1 MAELPKYVHAKRRR
15 GRLELAF
22 QKYRGGPDA
31 WPRVKLPADPF
42 SEEFARRVKLCT
54 RLEAARRDNENWTW
68 HFVDV
73 AGRRHDLPTPQPDPE
88 GFWAAVE
95 KADAVGKQLAAGE
108 KKTFS
113 ALIVE
118 FKDSAAYQLNVDE
131 AGKERPG
138 LAKATR
144 EQYER
149 HLDDID
155 AAWGSDPVANLTPV
169 DAQKAIDAFRDTPA
183 AGRVFRSVLSRLC
196 SWGIPRGYGSSNPV
210 EHTEASGEG
219 GSYDPWPPWAFE
231 FFFANARI
239 SLHLPVYSGL
249 FTGQRLS
256 DVIGM
261 RRPLEGV
268 TEMPLVAQKTSEI
281 VPVQIHSEYRA
292 IIRAQKLDHK
302 MLHLREDGEPWTYE
316 GFKTAWQREMN
327 RPEFARFRTERLVFH
342 GTRKNAVNAL
352 LEVGCSEA
360 RVAAIVNMSPAMVHH
375 YSKKVSQFRLARAA
389 MEQFEAG
396 WEKLRPS
403 VLGNLK
409 IVGKE

>member
-1 MAELPKYVHAKRRR
+1 MAELPRYVHAKRRR
-15 GRLELAF
+15 ERLELSF
-22 QKYRGGPDA
+22 QKFRGGSAA
-31 WPRVKLPADPF
+31 WPRVKLPSDPF
-42 SEEFARRVKLCT
+42 SEEFARRVSLCD
-54 RLEAARRDNENWTW
+54 RLNATKRSDGFWTW
-68 HFVDV
+68 HFIDV
-73 AGRRHDLPTPQPDPE
+73 GSRRHELPAPQPDPE
-88 GFWAAVE
+88 AFWAAAE

-108 KKTFS
+108 RKTFS

-118 FKDSAAYQLNVDE
+118 FKDSAAYQLNIDD
-131 AGKERPG
+131 AGKQRPG

-155 AAWGSDPVANLTPV
+155 AAWGSDPVASLSPV
-169 DAQKAIDAFRDTPA
+169 DAQKAIDAFRETPA

-196 SWGIPRGYGSSNPV
+196 GWGIPRGYGTSNPV
-210 EHTEASGEG
+210 EHTEASDDG
-219 GSYDPWPPWAFE
+219 GSYDPWAPWAFE
-231 FFFANARI
+231 YFFENARLG
-239 SLHLPVYSGL
+239 LHLPVYSGL

-256 DVIGM
+256 DVLDM
-261 RRPLEGV
+261 HRPLEGV
-268 TEMPLVAQKTSEI
+268 TEMPLIAQKTGEI

-292 IIRAQKLDHK
+292 IIRVQKSDHE
-302 MLHLREDGEPWTYE
+302 MLHLREDGVPWTYE

-327 RPEFARFRTERLVFH
+327 LPKFARFREERVVYH
-342 GTRKNAVNAL
+342 GTRKNAVNNL

-360 RVAAIVNMSPAMVHH
+360 LVGAIVKMSPAMVHH

-409 IVGKE
+409 VVGKE

>member
-1 MAELPKYVHAKRRR
+1 MVELPRYVHAKRRR
-15 GRLELAF
+15 GRLELSF
-22 QKYRGGPDA
+22 QKYRGRPTA
-31 WPRVKLPADPF
+31 WPRVKLPGDPF
-42 SEEFARRVKLCT
+42 GAEFARRISLCD
-54 RLEAARRDNENWTW
+54 RLDATKKGDNSWIW

-73 AGRRHDLPTPQPDPE
+73 TGRRHELPAPQLDLE
-88 GFWAAVE
+88 AFWSEVE
-95 KADAVGKQLAAGE
+95 KVDAVGKQLAAGE
-108 KKTFS
+108 RRTFS

-118 FKDSAAYQLNVDE
+118 FKASAAFQLNVDE
-131 AGKERPG
+131 DGKKRPG
-138 LAKATR
+138 LSKATR

-155 AAWGSDPVANLTPV
+155 VAWGNDPVANLTPV
-169 DAQKAIDAFRDTPA
+169 DVQKAIDAFRDTPA

-196 SWGIPRGYGSSNPV
+196 SWGIPRGYGTSNPV
-210 EHTEASGEG
+210 EHTEASDEG
-219 GSYDPWPPWAFE
+219 GSYDPWPVWAFE

-239 SLHLPVYSGL
+239 GLHLPVYSGL

-256 DVIGM
+256 DVINM

-268 TEMPLVAQKTSEI
+268 IEMPLVAQKTSEI

-292 IIRAQKLDHK
+292 IIRLQKSDHE

-327 RPEFARFRTERLVFH
+327 RPEFARFRCERLVFH

-409 IVGKE
+409 IAK